1 MFFQS
6 IFKEVSF
13 YTNQDHKFLI
23 KINENYNNILYLE
36 SKYKNLLLLSEYNTN
51 LLADSFFQLNNKI
64 SDKIKNKNY
73 TTITY
78 YGSYNSVTNPIVE
91 KNKSD
96 KSNLGIYQIFF
107 SFVNSS
113 IVGNYFVNADTL
125 CILNYDNENIDFLDS
140 YCEKFQ
146 GLFGGIAY
154 KLKSLNFEILTI
166 ERKINRQSEEMES
179 KDRDL
184 RLGRVSKEIKHSYN
198 NVYYDPT
205 EVAIERLLNDETQGD
220 LFSD

>member
-6 IFKEVSF
+6 ILKEVSF

-23 KINENYNNILYLE
+23 KINENYNSILYLE
-36 SKYKNLLLLSEYNTN
+36 SRYKNLLLLSEYNIN
-51 LLADSFFQLNNKI
+51 LLGDSFFQLNKKI
-64 SDKIKNKNY
+64 SEKIKNKDY
-73 TTITY
+73 TIITY
-78 YGSYNSVTNPIVE
+78 YGSYSSVTNPIVE
-91 KNKSD
+91 KNKSG

-113 IVGNYFVNADTL
+113 IVGNYFVNADAL
-125 CILNYDNENIDFLDS
+125 CILNYDNKNIDFLDS

-154 KLKSLNFEILTI
+154 KLKSLDFEILTI
-166 ERKINRQSEEMES
+166 ERMLNRESEERES

-184 RLGRVSKEIKHSYN
+184 RLGRVSKKIEDSYK

-205 EVAIERLLNDETQGD
+205 EVAIERLLNNEAQGD